1 MTATSPYL
9 SNSSI
14 SDSASSRASTVCAP
28 LFNCTTCPFQSGDI
42 PSIDQALVGDQIGI
56 QLVDELTVG
65 LLRQNE
71 VSGAIENGMAE
82 SFEVS
87 ADGRVYTFKIRQGVP
102 WVRYNAET
110 DAVEE
115 ALDCDGKV

>member
-1 MTATSPYL
+1 MKTFYKSMV
-9 SNSSI
+9 I
-14 SDSASSRASTVCAP
+14 SCILAILIIAAPVSAQQGKFYRT
-28 LFNCTTCPFQSGDI
+28 FFQSGDI

-56 QLVDELTVG
+56 QLADEMTVG

-82 SFEVS
+82 SFEIS

-102 WVRYNAET
+102 
-110 DAVEE
+110 
-115 ALDCDGKV
+115 